1 MEIVI
6 KRHGKESAESFC
18 WTVTDDYGAVLEHG
32 SEFCAEAARR
42 AAEMAAAWIQNKTT
56 NDYYGG

>member
-1 MEIVI
+1 MEIKI
-6 KRHGKESAESFC
+6 NTHDYSWLITDDFGGILESGKAESR
-18 WTVTDDYGAVLEHG
+18 
-32 SEFCAEAARR
+32 EAAQR

>member
-6 KRHGKESAESFC
+6 KRYGNQSDMTFDWS
-18 WTVTDDYGAVLEHG
+18 VTDDYGAVLEHG
-32 SEFCAEAARR
+32 SELCAEAARR

-56 NDYYGG
+56 EYERQD

>member
-1 MEIVI
+1 MEIKIDKHSEVY
-6 KRHGKESAESFC
+6 SWS
-18 WTVTDDYGAVLEHG
+18 VTDDYGAVLEHG
-32 SEFCAEAARR
+32 SELCAEAARK

>member
-6 KRHGKESAESFC
+6 RRYGNESDETYDWS
-18 WTVTDDYGAVLEHG
+18 VTDDYGAVLEHG
-32 SEFCAEAARR
+32 SELCAEAARR